1 MTESLLFQ
9 FPKIGEGPGQKTWI
23 QIQNEPV
30 KELKR
35 LNLKLSASR
44 RVRDDNGLT
53 FLSISGNQQGGK
65 STYGML
71 ILSEIFNTAIEAI
84 IDLVSPEFN
93 PLAKIAKDVAAGA
106 VFMVSLGAVVTGYL
120 ILYPYIK
127 SPFTD
132 IVIYI
137 EVASE
142 HLTLISVILVIIAVI
157 LTKAHS
163 KTGRPFYG
171 GLPSGHSAVSF
182 SIGTSIAFLTKNALI
197 SILSFILAFMV
208 ASSRVSLGI
217 HTTREIIL
225 GALLGTVITVLLFQI
240 FG

>member
-1 MTESLLFQ
+1 MKPRNFIESTNLAMEGILYAAKTQKHMRYHLWAAGAIILISLLL
-9 FPKIGEGPGQKTWI
+9 GVT
-23 QIQNEPV
+23 
-30 KELKR
+30 R
-35 LNLKLSASR
+35 LEFLILSFIILL
-44 RVRDDNGLT
+44 VL
-53 FLSISGNQQGGK
+53 
-65 STYGML
+65 
-71 ILSEIFNTAIEAI
+71 LSEIFNTAIEAI

>member
-1 MTESLLFQ
+1 MKPRNFIESANLAMEGILYAAKTQKHMRYHLWAAGAIILISLLL
-9 FPKIGEGPGQKTWI
+9 GVT
-23 QIQNEPV
+23 
-30 KELKR
+30 R
-35 LNLKLSASR
+35 LEFLILSFIILL
-44 RVRDDNGLT
+44 VL
-53 FLSISGNQQGGK
+53 
-65 STYGML
+65 
-71 ILSEIFNTAIEAI
+71 LSEIFNTAIEAI

-137 EVASE
+137 EGASE

-182 SIGTSIAFLTKNALI
+182 SIGNSIAFLTKNALI

>member
-1 MTESLLFQ
+1 MKPRNFIESANLAMEGILYAAKTQKHMRYHLWAAGAIILISLLL
-9 FPKIGEGPGQKTWI
+9 GVT
-23 QIQNEPV
+23 
-30 KELKR
+30 R
-35 LNLKLSASR
+35 LEFLILSFIILL
-44 RVRDDNGLT
+44 VL
-53 FLSISGNQQGGK
+53 
-65 STYGML
+65 
-71 ILSEIFNTAIEAI
+71 LSEIFNTAIEAI

-142 HLTLISVILVIIAVI
+142 HLNLISVILVIIAVI

>member
-1 MTESLLFQ
+1 MKPRNFIESANLAMEGILYAAKTQKHMRYHLWAAGAIILISLLL
-9 FPKIGEGPGQKTWI
+9 GVT
-23 QIQNEPV
+23 
-30 KELKR
+30 R
-35 LNLKLSASR
+35 LEFLILSFIILL
-44 RVRDDNGLT
+44 VL
-53 FLSISGNQQGGK
+53 
-65 STYGML
+65 
-71 ILSEIFNTAIEAI
+71 LSEIFNTAIEAI